1 MSVNTS
7 LITQKERSFV
17 PADFKLGAW
26 DKLEPFYKDLERR
39 AISTQE
45 SFEEWIKNWDE
56 LYAVISEDMRWKYI
70 KTSIDTQDAAAK
82 ADLEDFYVNLDPKMK
97 PWENKLQKKFNTSSL
112 KEGLSADFL
121 NFKRGIAN
129 DLALFNEKNIELSK
143 ELSLLENKYA
153 EITGA
158 WAINYKGQ
166 ELTMPQAAKFMRDTD
181 RSVRE
186 DVYLLSREREI
197 QDAITL
203 DQLLSDLIAKRHQIA
218 LNAGY
223 SNYRDYKFDEM
234 HRFDYDAKDCE
245 AFHESTASA
254 IIPLL
259 KVIDKQRKSDLKVE
273 DLKPWDMSV
282 DPFQRNPL
290 QPFAT
295 TEEFVDKTVDCFNKL
310 DPYFGACIANM
321 FETGRL
327 DLESRKGKAPGG
339 YMMAMP
345 ESGVPFI
352 FMNHASSEG
361 DVRVMVHEGGHA
373 IHSYLAHA
381 LTYASMRQTPS
392 EVAELASMSMELF
405 SLENWESFYPDAEE
419 LNRAK
424 KNHLEGL
431 LKILPS
437 VAKGDAFQHWMYT
450 NPNHSIAERHAKW
463 SELSEVY
470 GSGVVNSSGLE
481 NFTEVGYQGIL
492 HFYQVPFYYIEYGF
506 AQLGAIA
513 MWRNFKSD
521 AAKAVVDYSNA
532 LRLGYT
538 TTIPEIY
545 KTAGI
550 KFDFSEEYVRDLA
563 DFVKNEL
570 EKL

>member
-1 MSVNTS
+1 MDVDTS
-7 LITQKERSFV
+7 LIKYNERSFV
-17 PADFKLGAW
+17 PKEFKLSTW
-26 DKLEPFYKDLERR
+26 ETLEPFYKDLAERD
-39 AISTQE
+39 ISTQE
-45 SFEEWIKNWDE
+45 LFEKWIKDWDE
-56 LYAVISEDMRWKYI
+56 LYAVVSEDMRWKYI
-70 KTSIDTQDAAAK
+70 KTSIDTTDVKAK
-82 ADLEDFYVNLDPKMK
+82 SALEDFYVNLDPKMK
-97 PWENKLQKKFNTSSL
+97 PWENKLQKEFNASKL
-112 KEGLSADFL
+112 KENLSPDFI

-153 EITGA
+153 EITGS
-158 WAINYKGQ
+158 WSITHKGK
-166 ELTMPQAAKFMRDTD
+166 ELTMPQAVKFMRDTD
-181 RSVRE
+181 RNVRE
-186 DVYLLSREREI
+186 EVYMLSREREI
-197 QDAITL
+197 QDAATL
-203 DQLLSDLIAKRHQIA
+203 DQLLSDLIAIRHQIA

-245 AFHESTASA
+245 AFHKSTASA

-259 KVIDKQRKSDLKVE
+259 KVIDKQRKSDLKVT

-282 DPFQRNPL
+282 DAFQRNPL
-290 QPFAT
+290 QPFAVT
-295 TEEFVDKTVDCFNKL
+295 AEFVDKTVECFNKL

-321 FETGRL
+321 YETGKL

-345 ESGVPFI
+345 ESGIPFI

-381 LTYASMRQTPS
+381 LKYASMRQTPS
-392 EVAELASMSMELF
+392 EVAELASMSMELL
-405 SLENWESFYPDAEE
+405 SLENWESFYPDTED

-450 NPNHSIAERHAKW
+450 NPAHSIVERHAKW
-463 SELSEVY
+463 AALNEIY
-470 GSGVVNSSGLE
+470 GSGVVDNAGLE

-513 MWRNFKSD
+513 MWRNFKKD
-521 AAKAVVDYSNA
+521 PKKAVQDYSNA

-538 TTIPEIY
+538 KTIPEIY

-563 DFVKNEL
+563 IFVKLEL

>member
-1 MSVNTS
+1 MNVNTS
-7 LITQKERSFV
+7 LIAHQERSFV
-17 PADFKLGAW
+17 PKEFKLSSWEA
-26 DKLEPFYKDLERR
+26 LEPFYVDLGEREL
-39 AISTQE
+39 STQE
-45 SFEEWIKNWDE
+45 LFEEWIKDWDE
-56 LYAVISEDMRWKYI
+56 LYAVVSEDMRWKYI
-70 KTSIDTQDAAAK
+70 KTSIDTSDAEAK
-82 ADLEDFYVNLDPKMK
+82 AALEDFYVNLDPRMK
-97 PWENKLQKKFNTSSL
+97 PWENKLQKKFNASGL
-112 KEGLSADFL
+112 KENLAAEFI

-158 WAINYKGQ
+158 WTINYKDQ

-186 DVYLLSREREI
+186 AVYMLSRDREF
-197 QDAITL
+197 QDAATL

-234 HRFDYDAKDCE
+234 HRFDYTAKDCE
-245 AFHESTASA
+245 AFHKSTASA
-254 IIPLL
+254 ILPLL
-259 KVIDKQRKSDLKVE
+259 KVIDTQRKADLKVE
-273 DLKPWDMSV
+273 NLKPWDMSV
-282 DPFQRNPL
+282 DPLQREPL
-290 QPFAT
+290 QPFKT
-295 TEEFVDKTVDCFNKL
+295 TSEFVDRTVDCFNKL

-321 FETGRL
+321 FETNRL

-352 FMNHASSEG
+352 FMNHASAEG

-381 LTYASMRQTPS
+381 LKYASMRQTPS

-405 SLENWESFYPDAEE
+405 SLENWESFYANTED

-424 KNHLEGL
+424 KSHLEGL

-437 VAKGDAFQHWMYT
+437 VAKGDAFQHWMYA
-450 NPNHSIAERHAKW
+450 NPTHSIADRHAKW
-463 SELSEVY
+463 TALNKIY
-470 GSGVVNSSGLE
+470 GSGAVDSSGLE
-481 NFTEVGYQGIL
+481 NYAEIGYQGIL

-513 MWRNFKSD
+513 MWMNFKKD
-521 AAKAVVDYSNA
+521 AKKAVKDYSNA

-563 DFVKNEL
+563 SFVKIEL